1 MNKISLILN
10 FSPKM
15 SRFMRFSGKIE
26 IFGNL
31 TRVKY
36 LTNSMSDP
44 DHPWR
49 KTRVMTHPSQRLRR
63 KAWNNYLAIPMSLL
77 LSSHTHK
84 KVDTMHGMQEIVT
97 FPAKTTSHF
106 DGQTPKYREINAK
119 KKQIS
124 LCNCLWLF
132 KNPSRFD
139 NDKLKT
145 TSSNKQLQMTK
156 NDEQWQMTNND

>member
-1 MNKISLILN
+1 MNKTSLILN

-31 TRVKY
+31 TRVKH

-63 KAWNNYLAIPMSLL
+63 KAWNNYLAIPMSCCSLP
-77 LSSHTHK
+77 TRTRKWTQCTGCK
-84 KVDTMHGMQEIVT
+84 KL
-97 FPAKTTSHF
+97 SHF
-106 DGQTPKYREINAK
+106 QQKQLHTLMGKLQNTGKSMQ

-145 TSSNKQLQMTK
+145 TSSNKQLQMTN